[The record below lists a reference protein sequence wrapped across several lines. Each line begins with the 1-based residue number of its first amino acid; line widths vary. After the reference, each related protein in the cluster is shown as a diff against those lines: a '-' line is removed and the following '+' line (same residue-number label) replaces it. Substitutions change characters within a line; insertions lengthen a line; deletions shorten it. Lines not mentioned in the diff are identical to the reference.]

1 MMHYGILINSPF
13 RKRCKCS
20 IIEPYGAQVEK
31 MAPQLQLNS
40 QTAVVGLMYKKWAGA
55 SEKVDNLMA
64 IWDICDMGNNIM
76 DIYKLFVV

>member
-1 MMHYGILINSPF
+1 
-13 RKRCKCS
+13 
-20 IIEPYGAQVEK
+20 

-40 QTAVVGLMYKKWAGA
+40 QTAVVGLMYKKWAGV

-76 DIYKLFVV
+76 DIYELFVV